1 MDGTSNKGTEH
12 VQSWLKKLKE
22 SQDRKKDEKIRR
34 YNDVVSRLIILLI
47 GVCIVCVIVIAALI
61 VQNEGQKKNYDQLVQ
76 TNKIVLDQMAQA
88 NKTGF
93 DGQQSQIQLLQGQIQ
108 NLQAQNDKYQS
119 FILTNR
125 TLNVVHQVNVD
136 PTYPNV
142 TRIVYDNNQITLY
155 FIDGTSKTTTFAGT
169 EFNV

>member
-61 VQNEGQKKNYDQLVQ
+61 VQNEGQKKNFDQMVLTNKTNFDSQQVQINALKGDVQ
-76 TNKIVLDQMAQA
+76 TLDAQ
-88 NKTGF
+88 
-93 DGQQSQIQLLQGQIQ
+93 LE
-108 NLQAQNDKYQS
+108 AQKEKYETI
-119 FILTNR
+119 ILSNR
-125 TLNVVHQVNVD
+125 TFNYNHQVNID
-136 PTYPNV
+136 PTFPQIV
-142 TRIVYDNNQITLY
+142 KIVYDNYQITLT
-155 FIDGTSKTTTFAGT
+155 FIDGTTKTSTFPSP
-169 EFNV
+169 EFNI

>member
-12 VQSWLKKLKE
+12 VQSWLNKLKD

-61 VQNEGQKKNYDQLVQ
+61 VQNEGQKKNFDQMVL
-76 TNKIVLDQMAQA
+76 TNKTNFDAQ
-88 NKTGF
+88 
-93 DGQQSQIQLLQGQIQ
+93 
-108 NLQAQNDKYQS
+108 QAQIAMLNGDILSLNNDIQQYKNY
-119 FILTNR
+119 ILTNR
-125 TLNVVHQVNVD
+125 TINIVHQVNVD

-155 FIDGTSKTTTFAGT
+155 FIDGTSKTTAFAGT

>member
-12 VQSWLKKLKE
+12 LQSWLKKLKE
-22 SQDRKKDEKIRR
+22 SHDRKKDEKIRR

-61 VQNEGQKKNYDQLVQ
+61 VQNEGQKKNFDQMVL
-76 TNKIVLDQMAQA
+76 TNKTNFDAQQVHINA
-88 NKTGF
+88 LKG
-93 DGQQSQIQLLQGQIQ
+93 DIQDLQLQ
-108 NLQAQNDKYQS
+108 NEKYQS

-136 PTYPNV
+136 PSYPNV

-155 FIDGTSKTTTFAGT
+155 FIDGTSKTTNFAGT

>member
-12 VQSWLKKLKE
+12 VQSWIKKLKE

-61 VQNEGQKKNYDQLVQ
+61 VQNEGQKKNFDQMVL
-76 TNKIVLDQMAQA
+76 TNKT
-88 NKTGF
+88 NF
-93 DGQQSQIQLLQGQIQ
+93 DAQQSQIALLNGDIQGLNNDIQ
-108 NLQAQNDKYQS
+108 GLNNDIQQYKNY
-119 FILTNR
+119 ILTNR
-125 TLNVVHQVNVD
+125 TINIVHQVNVD

-155 FIDGTSKTTTFAGT
+155 FIDGTSKTTAFAGT

>member
-1 MDGTSNKGTEH
+1 MDGASNKDTEH
-12 VQSWLKKLKE
+12 VQSWLKRLKE

-61 VQNEGQKKNYDQLVQ
+61 VQNEGQKKNMDQLVQ
-76 TNKIVLDQMAQA
+76 ANNSTFNSLQDQIKVLNSNIQDLQSKNDRYQA
-88 NKTGF
+88 
-93 DGQQSQIQLLQGQIQ
+93 
-108 NLQAQNDKYQS
+108 

-125 TLNVVHQVNVD
+125 TYNYNHQVTLD
-136 PTYPNV
+136 PTLPKVYK
-142 TRIVYDNNQITLY
+142 IVYDNNQITLT
-155 FIDGTSKTTTFAGT
+155 FIDNTTKTSTFPSP